1 MSEKL
6 ATPTEISVRLGFRS
20 ETEFLEDI
28 RTPDNPARR
37 AVVTGVY
44 KVSDEIRTRNIQL
57 AKACSPAA
65 MEQCVNSI
73 RDIMSHL

>member
-1 MSEKL
+1 MSESL
-6 ATPTEISVRLGFRS
+6 ASPTEISVHLGLKS

-37 AVVTGVY
+37 AVVEGVY
-44 KVSDEIRTRNIQL
+44 KVSNALRTQNIQL